1 MINAKRIA
9 ERVLAAFRSCF
20 FSLVDFLPL
29 APTQTEIP
37 DFVHDM
43 STQLQGGNNTIFDG
57 ELGQLPFV
65 CVGTQ
70 HVMGMCHCAPTP

>member
-37 DFVHDM
+37 DFVHDILEEK
-43 STQLQGGNNTIFDG
+43 SP
-57 ELGQLPFV
+57 PFKFYDNQK
-65 CVGTQ
+65 CVFG
-70 HVMGMCHCAPTP
+70 ALTPYYYAI